1 MITPSSHPQRG
12 QVMVLFALALTAIVL
27 GVGIVVDG
35 GFAFAQR
42 RVAQNAAD
50 FAAMA
55 GTRIVGSAK
64 TGQPAGV
71 GSASNV
77 LAAIESVLAANDAK
91 LVSARYVDVSGSV
104 LEDVTTASSIPGRA
118 FGVVVEAR
126 TDWQP
131 FLLGIIG
138 VSDWVAT
145 ASATART
152 PGDSVGG
159 GVLPVGIQDEVYDDL
174 DQCELRDLTPCISAH
189 LTSGRIIDPGNF
201 GWLAFGLGE
210 KDNNKCGWDESLG
223 MVLEGCEKS
232 KTFLDSQIGPPQDS
246 HGCCTAV
253 GQGGEDKIGALT
265 GNEWGD
271 LSWYIDNQVPVWVP
285 IWSGTGPKGG
295 ANAYY
300 DIVGFG
306 AVIFTGD
313 NEHAKWLKGAAIKD
327 ACKPGTRVTG
337 SNFCTEPGGEFIV
350 AATGA
355 VRLVR

>member
-1 MITPSSHPQRG
+1 MSTPSRHPQRG
-12 QVMVLFALALTAIVL
+12 QVMTLFALALTALVL

-55 GTRIVGSAK
+55 GTRIVGLDK
-64 TGQPAGV
+64 TGRTA
-71 GSASNV
+71 
-77 LAAIESVLAANDAK
+77 LATDVTDAIDSVLEANDAV
-91 LVSARYVDVSGSV
+91 LVSAQYVDASGNALGPV
-104 LEDVTTASSIPGRA
+104 VGASSIPDRA

-126 TDWQP
+126 TDWRP

-138 VSDWVAT
+138 VTDWVAT
-145 ASATART
+145 AKATAKT
-152 PGDSVGG
+152 PGDSLGG
-159 GVLPVGIQDEVYDDL
+159 GVLPVGIQDEVYEDL
-174 DQCELRDLTPCISAH
+174 DRCKLRDLTPCINQN

-210 KDNNKCGWDESLG
+210 KDNNKCGWDDSLG
-223 MVLEGCEKS
+223 MVPSGCEKS

-253 GQGGEDKIGALT
+253 GQGGEDKIGGLT

-271 LSWYIDNQVPVWVP
+271 LSFYINGQVPVWIP

-300 DIVGFG
+300 EIVGFG
-306 AVIFTGD
+306 AIIFTGD
-313 NEHAKWLKGAAIKD
+313 NEHAKWLKGAAIES
-327 ACKPGTRVTG
+327 ACKPHTTVTDRHY
-337 SNFCTEPGGEFIV
+337 CTEPGGTFIV
-350 AATGA
+350 GATGA
-355 VRLVR
+355 VQLVR

>member
-1 MITPSSHPQRG
+1 MPTPSSHPQRG
-12 QVMVLFALALTAIVL
+12 QVMTLFALALTALVL
-27 GVGIVVDG
+27 GVGVVVDG

-55 GTRIVGSAK
+55 GTRIVGLEK
-64 TGQPAGV
+64 TGRP
-71 GSASNV
+71 V
-77 LAAIESVLAANDAK
+77 LATDVTRAIESVLEANGAE
-91 LVSARYVDVSGSV
+91 LVTAQYVDASGNALGPV
-104 LEDVTTASSIPGRA
+104 EGAGSIPERA

-126 TDWQP
+126 TDWRP

-138 VSDWVAT
+138 VSDWMAT
-145 ASATART
+145 AKATAKT
-152 PGDSVGG
+152 PGDSLGG
-159 GVLPVGIQDEVYDDL
+159 GVLPVGIQDEIYDEL
-174 DQCELRDLTPCISAH
+174 DRCQLRDLTPCINQH

-210 KDNNKCGWDESLG
+210 KDNNKCGWDDSLG
-223 MVLEGCEKS
+223 MVHSGCEMS
-232 KTFLDSQIGPPQDS
+232 QTFLDSQIGPPQDS

-253 GQGGEDKIGALT
+253 VQGGENKIAGLT

-271 LSWYIDNQVPVWVP
+271 LSFYVNGQIPVWVP
-285 IWSGTGPKGG
+285 IWSGTGPQGG

-313 NEHAKWLKGAAIKD
+313 DEHAKWLKGAAIEST
-327 ACKPGTRVTG
+327 CKPGTEVPG
-337 SNFCTEPGGEFIV
+337 SNYCTAPGGTFIV
-350 AATGA
+350 GATGA
-355 VRLVR
+355 VQLVR

>member
-1 MITPSSHPQRG
+1 
-12 QVMVLFALALTAIVL
+12 MVLFALALTAIIL

-35 GFAFAQR
+35 GFAYAQR

-64 TGQPAGV
+64 TGRPAGAGIATHV
-71 GSASNV
+71 RE
-77 LAAIESVLAANDAK
+77 AIDSVIGANGAQ
-91 LVSARYVDVSGSV
+91 LVSARYVDVSGTV
-104 LEDVTTASSIPGRA
+104 LGDVATAGTIPGRA

-126 TDWQP
+126 TNWRP

-138 VSDWVAT
+138 ISDWVAT

-152 PGDSVGG
+152 PGDSYGG
-159 GVLPVGIQDEVYDDL
+159 GVLPVGIQDSVYDDL
-174 DQCELRDLTPCISAH
+174 EACPLRDLTPCINQN

-201 GWLAFGLGE
+201 GWLSFGLGE
-210 KDNNKCGWDESLG
+210 KQNNKCGWDESLN
-223 MVLEGCEKS
+223 MDLSGCEKS
-232 KTFLDSQIGPPQDS
+232 KTFLDSHIGPPQES
-246 HGCCTAV
+246 QRCSTAV
-253 GQGGEDKIGALT
+253 GNGGEERIGALT

-306 AVIFTGD
+306 AIIFTGD
-313 NEHAKWLKGAAIKD
+313 NTHAKWLKGAASEN
-327 ACKPGTRVTG
+327 ACKKGTEIEDAKYC
-337 SNFCTEPGGEFIV
+337 SEPGGEFIV

-355 VRLVR
+355 VQLVR